1 MSQIGSIDCGFL
13 AMYQGRLDQHI
24 TDPITNI
31 DTIADVEAAKAL
43 LENQQVNFTPITG
56 KKKRTLSVEWLSKCD
71 ITTTDC
77 SDDCTITG
85 EDAEPMCQEYEIDC
99 LQETSFKMPKR
110 AYRERTV
117 EFQEAYMRNMLL
129 HKKALDEWLAQYI
142 VTGLVA
148 NAGTNA
154 FIGGVGTVAAAVT
167 SIPANFWDDT
177 IWGYFNRVV
186 RGNKFK
192 MPYLITGDNL
202 YQYIFNRQHETMT
215 DAGKAAMSKV
225 GTINKIYMDPENVET
240 IAPGYTFLIHKTAAA
255 FVNKAWNPLG
265 PVNAQAEAGV
275 YALWSE
281 QSSNIPGVYY
291 DIITKETCE
300 SNEFYLATKIQLH
313 GTFAVNP
320 YGCDENNTGILAFSC
335 ASGL

>member
-1 MSQIGSIDCGFL
+1 MSVIGSIDCGFL
-13 AMYQGRLDQHI
+13 ATYQGMLDQHW

-31 DTIADVEAAKAL
+31 DLIADVESAKAV
-43 LENQQVNFTPITG
+43 LENQQVNVSVITG

-85 EDAEPMCQEYEIDC
+85 EDADPMCQDIEIEC
-99 LQETSFKMPKR
+99 LQETTFKMPKR
-110 AYRERTV
+110 AYRERTT
-117 EFQEAYMRNMLL
+117 EFEQAFNLNMLM

-154 FIGGVGTVAAAVT
+154 FTGGVGTVGAAVT
-167 SIPANFWDDT
+167 AIPANFWDDT
-177 IWGYFNRVV
+177 IWGYFNRVI

-192 MPYLITGDNL
+192 QPYLLTGDNL
-202 YQYIFNRQHETMT
+202 YQYLFNRQHETMT

-225 GTINKIYMDPENVET
+225 GTINKIYTDPENVET
-240 IAPGYTFLIHKTAAA
+240 IAPGYTFLVHKTAAA
-255 FVNKAWNPLG
+255 FVNKAWNPVG
-265 PVNAQAEAGV
+265 PVNAIPEAGV

-281 QSSNIPGVYY
+281 PSPNIPGVMY
-291 DIITKETCE
+291 DIITQETCE
-300 SNEFYLATKIQLH
+300 SNEFYLAVKIQLH
-313 GTFAVNP
+313 GVFTVNP
-320 YGCDENNTGILAFSC
+320 YGCDENNTGILAFDC
-335 ASGL
+335 ASRV